1 MKSFWLKIKDNLASY
16 VIAIAIPLG
25 VGLLAAYLTMEN
37 MNIYSEINTPPL
49 SPPALLFPIVWTVLY
64 ILMGVSSAMVYNR
77 REAEPIFTRRGLG
90 YYAMSLIAN
99 FAWSIIF
106 FNVRAF
112 GIAFLW
118 LVLLLYLIIRTI
130 LCYFKVSKVAAF
142 LQIPYAVWVAFAG
155 YLNLGIIIL
164 N

>member
-37 MNIYSEINTPPL
+37 MNIYSKINTPPL

-77 REAEPIFTRRGLG
+77 REAEPINARRGLG

-142 LQIPYAVWVAFAG
+142 IQIPYAVWVAFAG

>member
-37 MNIYSEINTPPL
+37 MNIYSKINTPPL

-77 REAEPIFTRRGLG
+77 REAEPIYARRGLG

-130 LCYFKVSKVAAF
+130 LCYFKVSKVAAL